1 MTNPQAKISRT
12 RYFLLIPFL
21 AALFFMIAVTIINPV
36 EYPNS
41 DFFTFWLAGR
51 LFFLGQDPYNSQ
63 AWISGHHQF
72 GATWIPN
79 PTFVY
84 PMPLSLLFAPL
95 GLLPLYQAFIVWDT
109 LSQFMIA
116 ASIALLFAINS
127 NSNFPYKHFVLP
139 VLLEVA
145 LFRPTIL
152 TLVNGQL
159 SGMLLLITTAVV
171 YLWEKEKWVPGAA
184 LLAALALKPNL
195 GIPIIVLLSI
205 YLILQ
210 KRTSSLVAL
219 MISGMLLVLVG
230 LAQNPNWVIEFWG
243 AGNAKVSQTFWFTP
257 TIWGASAFLCNY
269 NLSCT
274 LGYGICL
281 SFLFL
286 TGYLYLLA
294 KKRNI
299 SSPSLAAGLATVITL
314 LLTPYTWPYD
324 QLLLV
329 VPIVTIVMM
338 LAKDGHGYLPV
349 ALLFLAIDVLAFVL
363 LGISGMIQMEIWNVF
378 IPLVVFGLLIG
389 YLPKNSDSGND
400 RNCSPQ
406 SHGCIVGSSL
416 QDDMKKAEGRMP
428 TSVETLGS
436 YPMSQKSTPP
446 KATPPSAQ
454 AMLTRSL
461 PKPLQPRTCNVRS
474 PQV

>member
-1 MTNPQAKISRT
+1 MTNLQAKISHS

-21 AALFFMIAVTIINPV
+21 ATLFFIIAVALVNPA

-51 LFFLGQDPYNSQ
+51 LFSLGQDPYNSQ
-63 AWISGHHQF
+63 AWVSGHHRF

-95 GLLPLYQAFIVWDT
+95 GLLPLYQAFIAWDV
-109 LSQFMIA
+109 LSQFMMA
-116 ASIALLFAINS
+116 TSIALLFAINS
-127 NSNFPYKHFVLP
+127 KYNPSCKHFVLP
-139 VLLEVA
+139 VLSGVA

-159 SGMLLLITTAVV
+159 SGMLLLIITAVI
-171 YLWEKEKWVPGAA
+171 YLWEKEKWAQGAA
-184 LLAALALKPNL
+184 LLATLALKPNL
-195 GIPIIVLLSI
+195 GVPVIGLLSI

-210 KRTSSLVAL
+210 KRISSLVAL
-219 MISGMLLVLVG
+219 MISGVLLVLVG
-230 LAQNPNWVIEFWG
+230 LVQNSDWMIEFWS

-269 NLSCT
+269 NSSCT
-274 LGYGICL
+274 FGYGIFL

-286 TGYLYLLA
+286 TGCLYLFV

-299 SSPSLAAGLATVITL
+299 SSPSLAASLATVITL
-314 LLTPYTWPYD
+314 LLTPHTWPYD

-329 VPIVTIVMM
+329 IPIVTIMM
-338 LAKDGHGYLPV
+338 LLAKDGYSYLPV

-378 IPLVVFGLLIG
+378 IPLAVLGLLIG
-389 YLPKNSDSGND
+389 YL
-400 RNCSPQ
+400 
-406 SHGCIVGSSL
+406 
-416 QDDMKKAEGRMP
+416 KK
-428 TSVETLGS
+428 TT
-436 YPMSQKSTPP
+436 
-446 KATPPSAQ
+446 
-454 AMLTRSL
+454 TR
-461 PKPLQPRTCNVRS
+461 PNRAD
-474 PQV
+474 